1 MSLTFYYAPM
11 STASITQLV
20 LEELGVPCEK
30 VRLDLQKQETKTPE
44 YLKLNPNGKV
54 PSIVHDGTAMWES
67 AALTIYLGET
77 FGVERNLFPA
87 PGPQRG
93 QAMTWIVW
101 TNVTFGEAVGRFAR
115 NTSDWVPQEQHNAAA
130 AEAAQKDITNCL
142 RILDEHLQGKSY
154 LVGESYTLADTHLNS
169 FTDWLRYMNMDL
181 SAYPNLAAWSAR
193 CTDRPAYKAVMAS
206 AGA

>member
-1 MSLTFYYAPM
+1 MSLTFYYAPL

-54 PSIVHDGTAMWES
+54 PCIVHDGAVMWES

-77 FGVERNLFPA
+77 FGVERKLFPA

-101 TNVTFGEAVGRFAR
+101 TNVTLGHAVGRFTR
-115 NTSDWVPQEQHNAAA
+115 NTMDWFPAEQHNAPA
-130 AEAAQKDITNCL
+130 AEAAKKDITNCL
-142 RILDEHLQGKSY
+142 RILNEHLEGKSY
-154 LVGESYTLADTHLNS
+154 LVGDSYTLADTHLNS
-169 FTDWLRYMNMDL
+169 FTAWLRHMKMDL
-181 SAYPNLAAWSAR
+181 SSYANINAWSGR
-193 CTDRPAYKAVMAS
+193 CADRPAYKTVMSAAS
-206 AGA
+206 A